1 VLVRATARGVSLDSP
16 RDFTTLSLVL
26 EGGPA
31 AEEAAGRVGTWAGPD
46 HLVLPASTLVEL
58 AGPVADETGW
68 REGFDRMITFAT
80 NKGWVDS
87 SGGVRIH
94 VEQRR

>member
-1 VLVRATARGVSLDSP
+1 MSLDAP
-16 RDFTTLSLVL
+16 RDFTTLSLIV

-31 AEEAAGRVGTWAGPD
+31 AEEAAGRVGTWTDAD
-46 HLVLPASTLVEL
+46 HLVLPASTLVAL
-58 AGPVADETGW
+58 AGPVADEAGW
-68 REGFDRMITFAT
+68 RDGFDQMIDYAT
-80 NKGWVDS
+80 RKGWVDA